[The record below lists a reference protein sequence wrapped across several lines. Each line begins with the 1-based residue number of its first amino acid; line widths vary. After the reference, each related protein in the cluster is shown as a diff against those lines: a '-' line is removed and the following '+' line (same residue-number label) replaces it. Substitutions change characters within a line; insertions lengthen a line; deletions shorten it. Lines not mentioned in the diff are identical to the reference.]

1 MRTARRIAS
10 EVGWLSRQP
19 DAFKSLVLDACD
31 LQTRSVGENLY
42 SLGDPP
48 GGLHCLVEGSLDLL
62 TTAGTFSPFLGF
74 IARPGWWAGDVAATT
89 RSIRRAEVRART
101 DVVLLFLPAHR
112 LERIAEAD
120 PTFWRRLGELNAEH
134 LDNALMFAATAVQRD
149 VRTRIVA
156 TLLRLASYDADS
168 DAEIDVDVTQAEIA
182 EMTGT
187 GRNTVGTILKQLQN
201 ENLVAQRYGRIGFNP
216 IRLRTTL
223 PDGKRST
230 ILHVKD

>member
-1 MRTARRIAS
+1 MRTAHRIAS

-48 GGLHCLVEGSLDLL
+48 GGLHCLVEGSLDLV

-112 LERIAEAD
+112 LDRIAEED

-149 VRTRIVA
+149 VRVKVIA
-156 TLLRLASYDADS
+156 TLLRLASYDADK
-168 DAEIDVDVTQAEIA
+168 DADIDINCTQAEIA
-182 EMTGT
+182 EMTGV
-187 GRNTVGTILKQLQN
+187 GRNTVGETLKKLRDRS
-201 ENLVAQRYGRIGFNP
+201 LVSQRYGRIGFNP
-216 IRLRTTL
+216 VRLRAMLTGGGTA
-223 PDGKRST
+223 RR
-230 ILHVKD
+230 V